1 MSSRNTCPSCGAS
14 ARHIFYQM
22 KGAPAHSVLLLDTR
36 QAALDY
42 PQGRIA
48 LGLCQACGFIWNT
61 AFDPALHEYSD
72 RYEATQA
79 YSPTFNAF
87 HRRLA
92 ERLIERYDLRGK
104 DLIEI
109 GCGQGE
115 FLSLLCEL
123 GDNRG
128 VGFDPAYIDGRD
140 TEPARNQLRFIADFY
155 SEKYVTY
162 QGDFVCC
169 KMTLE
174 HIQPVAEF
182 MGAVRRSIGDRPET
196 IVFFQIPNATRLLRD
211 AAFWDVYYEHCSYFS
226 PGALARLFRRTGFDV
241 LDLWT
246 DYEDQYLMIEARPR
260 VGKGSRQAPPALPL
274 EETPEALAAEVAV
287 FAETTRRALGG
298 WRRKLDQL
306 RAAGRRAV
314 IWGGGSKGVAFLTTL
329 GVQAEIPYAVDINPR
344 KHGTFMAGAG
354 QEIVS
359 PERLV
364 DYRPDVVIVMNPIYC
379 PEIQAE
385 LDRLGVA
392 AELWP
397 VG

>member
-1 MSSRNTCPSCGAS
+1 MSVRNTCPSCGAS
-14 ARHIFYQM
+14 ARSIFYKM
-22 KGAPAHSVLLLDTR
+22 ENAPAHSVLLLETR
-36 QAALDY
+36 QAALEY

-61 AFDPALHEYSD
+61 AFDPALHEYSA

-79 YSPTFNAF
+79 YSATFNAF

-92 ERLIERYDLRGK
+92 ERLIERYDLHGK

-123 GDNRG
+123 GGNRG
-128 VGFDPAYIDGRD
+128 VGFDPAYVDGRLD
-140 TEPARNQLRFIADFY
+140 GPARNQLRFIPDFY

-174 HIQPVAEF
+174 HIQPVAGF
-182 MGAVRRSIGDRPET
+182 MGAVRRSVGDRPET
-196 IVFFQIPNATRLLRD
+196 VIFFQIPNAARVLRD

-226 PGALARLFRRTGFDV
+226 PGALARLFRRSGFDV

-260 VGKGSRQAPPALPL
+260 VSKGQRQAPPALAQ
-274 EETPEALAAEVAV
+274 EETPEVIAAEVALFTENV
-287 FAETTRRALGG
+287 RRALRE
-298 WRRKLDQL
+298 WRRKMDRL
-306 RAAGRRAV
+306 RAEGKRAV

-329 GVQAEIPYAVDINPR
+329 GLRDEIPYAVDINPR
-344 KHGTFMAGAG
+344 KHGTFMAGTG
-354 QEIVS
+354 QEIVG
-359 PERLV
+359 PERLAA
-364 DYRPDVVIVMNPIYC
+364 YRPDVVIVMNPVYC
-379 PEIQAE
+379 REIRAE